1 MDEENADEEE
11 EQQQQLE
18 TRQNFC
24 ILKVD
29 AGRIPPRAVSNICS
43 YFIPYK
49 LKVAQRKFDVLESFC
64 FFKTRTYMKEKL
76 ITNYGKHLHKNF
88 VESNKF

>member
-1 MDEENADEEE
+1 MEEETADEEE
-11 EQQQQLE
+11 EQQQLE

-49 LKVAQRKFDVLESFC
+49 LKGAQRKFNVLEVFA
-64 FFKTRTYMKEKL
+64 FLKQ
-76 ITNYGKHLHKNF
+76 
-88 VESNKF
+88 ESI